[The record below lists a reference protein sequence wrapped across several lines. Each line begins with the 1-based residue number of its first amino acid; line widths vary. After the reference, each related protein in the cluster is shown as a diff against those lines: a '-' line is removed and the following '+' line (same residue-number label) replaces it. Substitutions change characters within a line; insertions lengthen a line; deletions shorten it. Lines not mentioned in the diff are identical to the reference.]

1 MKRIQ
6 YIVAG
11 ILACTL
17 YSCNLEEN
25 PYSEIVSN
33 SYVKDSSSVNNLL
46 VGCYNGLH
54 DVMYREWAVTE
65 LRSDNA
71 RMYATNSTSNTSKLV
86 EQLDQN
92 TIGAEHEWVADYWD
106 AAYAEIERC
115 NNVIR
120 NLDVMPESTL
130 RNKYQGEAL
139 FLRSLE
145 YFNLVRL
152 WGPVFIVTSKTSPS
166 TARNMQRST
175 VEDVYQLIESDLEHV
190 VNDRLL
196 PEKEPTDDIGRAD
209 LNSARALL
217 AKVYATHYKVGDEK
231 YAQAVVLCKQVL
243 QSVNVGD
250 PQSAADLVPYADIF
264 STSNEMSKEII
275 FAVRYKSGNVGLGS
289 PFGNFFAPINNG
301 ANVIV
306 GTSNNFNTP
315 SDNLINQYIEEGD
328 SIRMNTCIA
337 QRYYNAVTDKWTDAV
352 YCKKYTTPVT
362 TEFDGESDWP
372 VIRVGDIALLY
383 AELSNELN
391 GPSAEALNY
400 LNMIR
405 QRAGISPYKSSDL
418 SNKYDFRT
426 AVRKERRMELA
437 FEDQRW
443 FDLLRWNVAT
453 QTINNYLAT
462 DAFYTGY
469 SYTVQPIQEWQTM
482 LPIPVSVL
490 DINPKAS
497 QNVGY

>member
-1 MKRIQ
+1 M
-6 YIVAG
+6 
-11 ILACTL
+11 
-17 YSCNLEEN
+17 
-25 PYSEIVSN
+25 
-33 SYVKDSSSVNNLL
+33 
-46 VGCYNGLH
+46 
-54 DVMYREWAVTE
+54 
-65 LRSDNA
+65 
-71 RMYATNSTSNTSKLV
+71 
-86 EQLDQN
+86 
-92 TIGAEHEWVADYWD
+92 
-106 AAYAEIERC
+106 
-115 NNVIR
+115 
-120 NLDVMPESTL
+120 
-130 RNKYQGEAL
+130 
-139 FLRSLE
+139 
-145 YFNLVRL
+145 
-152 WGPVFIVTSKTSPS
+152 
-166 TARNMQRST
+166 
-175 VEDVYQLIESDLEHV
+175 
-190 VNDRLL
+190 
-196 PEKEPTDDIGRAD
+196 
-209 LNSARALL
+209 
-217 AKVYATHYKVGDEK
+217 
-231 YAQAVVLCKQVL
+231 
-243 QSVNVGD
+243 
-250 PQSAADLVPYADIF
+250 
-264 STSNEMSKEII
+264 
-275 FAVRYKSGNVGLGS
+275 
-289 PFGNFFAPINNG
+289 
-301 ANVIV
+301 
-306 GTSNNFNTP
+306 
-315 SDNLINQYIEEGD
+315 
-328 SIRMNTCIA
+328 
-337 QRYYNAVTDKWTDAV
+337 